1 MGAKEGLREDLA
13 TRGGGVGPDRVGKD
27 WGAGGLQER
36 GEGIGTETAGVGK
49 ALGGNGPGRL

>member
-1 MGAKEGLREDLA
+1 M
-13 TRGGGVGPDRVGKD
+13 GPDRVGKD